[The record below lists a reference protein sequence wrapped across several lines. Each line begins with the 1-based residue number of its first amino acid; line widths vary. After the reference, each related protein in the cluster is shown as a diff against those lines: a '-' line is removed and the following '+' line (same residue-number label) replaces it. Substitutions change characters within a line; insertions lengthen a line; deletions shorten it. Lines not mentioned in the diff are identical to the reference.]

1 MGGLHGLAKINRLK
15 HLLTPFIT
23 AVIGDGVLMQLIVVH
38 GQQSAKSVM
47 AQGSSGYKILR
58 LHGIKLHIAGR
69 R

>member
-47 AQGSSGYKILR
+47 AQGSSGYKTFR
-58 LHGIKLHIAGR
+58 LHGIKLHIAGS
-69 R
+69 

>member
-1 MGGLHGLAKINRLK
+1 MGGLHSVAKVRGLK

-38 GQQSAKSVM
+38 GQQSAESVM
-47 AQGSSGYKILR
+47 AQGLCGYNNFR

-69 R
+69 